1 LSSRAFGFPRP
12 RFCLVCPI
20 PVTTDNEVEK
30 LALYVGDKKQV
41 EFEDVAAICS
51 RNKTARPSR

>member
-1 LSSRAFGFPRP
+1 
-12 RFCLVCPI
+12 
-20 PVTTDNEVEK
+20 VEK

-51 RNKTARPSR
+51 RNKTARAFALGDALGDRDLPACCAAWMKSCGK